1 MCRIFVLWALML
13 IVYLS
18 ASAQSKPK
26 EKPRPFTQ
34 IKVNDYFTLD
44 NKEFVC
50 AATLQYGEVIIGD
63 TMDVYTTKG
72 LMGSCRIIELENP
85 YTEEKLTIRHAVAS
99 VKVTAKAFNCAID
112 EQCYLVTKGKLPY
125 GVRIQQP
132 PKKVRKDSLKTL
144 SDTLKKAP

>member
-1 MCRIFVLWALML
+1 MYRIFVLWALML
-13 IVYLS
+13 IFYLC
-18 ASAQSKPK
+18 AGAQNKTK

-50 AATLQYGEVIIGD
+50 ATTLQYGEVIIGD

-85 YTEEKLTIRHAVAS
+85 YTEEKLTIKHAVAS
-99 VKVTAKAFNCAID
+99 VKVTAKAFNCVID
-112 EQCYLVTKGKLPY
+112 EQCYLVTRGKLPY
-125 GVRIQQP
+125 GIRIQAT
-132 PKKVRKDSLKTL
+132 PKKIQKDSIKNT
-144 SDTLKKAP
+144 SESPKK